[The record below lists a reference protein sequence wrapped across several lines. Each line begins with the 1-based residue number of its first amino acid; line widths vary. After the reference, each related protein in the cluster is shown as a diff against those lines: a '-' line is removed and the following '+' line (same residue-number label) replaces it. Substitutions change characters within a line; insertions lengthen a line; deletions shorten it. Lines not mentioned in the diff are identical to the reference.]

1 MKRVIAIA
9 DRAASVS
16 LKLLVALNVLF
27 FLSFLAVLLLAA
39 GRAHADIPTCTG
51 ADMLSALQ
59 KSDPSAYQK
68 IETEAAAT
76 PNGKGLLWKL
86 EKPGEQPSFLFGTM
100 HMTDPRVT
108 ALPRAAQEAYD
119 AAATI
124 VIETTDV
131 LDKQQMMAAMLK
143 EPDLMMF
150 TDSTTLSSL
159 LSPDDAAAMNAALDA
174 RGIPPATVAKMK
186 PWMLSAMMAL
196 PACELARQSGGAPV
210 LDVKLAEGAKAA
222 GKPVEGLETAASQ
235 LRAMASLP
243 LAFHMKGLVDT
254 LKLGDKVNDINETMI
269 VLYQRGDTGMFWPL
283 FRAAMPDEQDD
294 PAGYAAFEE
303 TMITSRNKVMVDHAQ
318 PILARG
324 NAFMA
329 VGALHLPGPEG
340 LVEDF
345 RKAGYT
351 VTAVGL

>member
-1 MKRVIAIA
+1 MKRVIATA

-16 LKLLVALNVLF
+16 LKLLVAFNVLF
-27 FLSFLAVLLLAA
+27 FLSFLIVALLAA
-39 GRAHADIPTCTG
+39 GRAHAQTPVCSG

-59 KSDPSAYQK
+59 KDNPDTYRK

-86 EKPGEQPSFLFGTM
+86 EKAGEKPSWLFGTM

-108 ALPRAAQEAYD
+108 TLPPAAQTAYD
-119 AAATI
+119 AADTI
-124 VIETTDV
+124 IIETTEV
-131 LDKQQMMAAMLK
+131 LDKQKMMAAMLN

-150 TDSTTLSSL
+150 TDNTTLSSL
-159 LSPDDAAAMNAALDA
+159 LSPDDAAVVNKALDA
-174 RGIPPATVAKMK
+174 RGIPPGSVSKMK
-186 PWMLSAMMAL
+186 PWLLSAMVAL
-196 PACELARQSGGAPV
+196 PVCEVARQAGGTPV
-210 LDVKLAEGAKAA
+210 LDVKLAQDAMAS
-222 GKPVEGLETAASQ
+222 GKTVEGLETVAGQ

-254 LKLGDKVNDINETMI
+254 LKLGDRINDVNETMI
-269 VLYQRGDTGMFWPL
+269 VLYLNGDTGMFWPL
-283 FRAAMPDEQDD
+283 FRAILPGDGDD
-294 PAGYAAFEE
+294 AAGYAAFDQ
-303 TMITSRNKVMVDHAQ
+303 TMITSRNQVMADHAG

-329 VGALHLPGPEG
+329 VGAMHLPGAQG

-351 VTAVGL
+351 VTAVR